1 MVPGAALKKEEP
13 TMANFMLLLHSD
25 LNRPKPSS
33 PEEFTK
39 VMRNYM
45 AWTDRIRAEGY
56 YKGGNKLTDDAGK
69 ILRASSG
76 RVTTTDGPFAES
88 KEIVGGF
95 YLITAK
101 DYDEACRVAET
112 SPHLTYGGRIEV
124 RQIHEL

>member
-1 MVPGAALKKEEP
+1 
-13 TMANFMLLLHSD
+13 MANFMLILHSNLD
-25 LNRPKPSS
+25 RPKPSS

-39 VMRNYM
+39 MMKTYM

-56 YKGGNKLTDDAGK
+56 YKGGNKLTDDAGR

-76 RVTTTDGPFAES
+76 RVSTTDGP
-88 KEIVGGF
+88 F

-124 RQIHEL
+124 RQIHELS